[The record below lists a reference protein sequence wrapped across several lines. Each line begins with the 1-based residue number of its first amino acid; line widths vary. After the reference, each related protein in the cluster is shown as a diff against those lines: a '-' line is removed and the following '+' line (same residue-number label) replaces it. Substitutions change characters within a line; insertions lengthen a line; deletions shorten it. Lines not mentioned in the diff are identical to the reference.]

1 LRQIDF
7 QFSSG
12 PLLKYVRVAIGTLE
26 FVIRV
31 FCDRVLRDSALSE
44 TSGDFR
50 RKPASD
56 DYNDFIEAAGHLVRW
71 LLQGANLSEA
81 L

>member
-1 LRQIDF
+1 MKF
-7 QFSSG
+7 
-12 PLLKYVRVAIGTLE
+12 VRVAIGMLE

-31 FCDRVLRDSALSE
+31 FCDRVLRDAALSE

-56 DYNDFIEAAGHLVRW
+56 DYNDFIEAARHLVRW
-71 LLQGANLSEA
+71 LLEGANLSET